1 MNQTIRLHRDDPSR
15 RDTAEPVRTA
25 APDSAEAVLARGH
38 LWLRFPA
45 ALEAEFNA
53 DMLEPRRRLLVS
65 CALIGC
71 VGVLVGSSTV
81 SEATP
86 EIAKRVWEMVW
97 IWLALVLGSVITT
110 WFSPRPWR
118 RVWHTEFTTATL
130 ATAMSLLITWMA
142 TASRADTAITHSAM
156 VTVPVMYSCLAARL
170 RFYWS
175 LGAALVSLAAY
186 VAFVKGFTPEQQ
198 QMVHSL
204 TQLMVLS
211 YAFALVANYAFEHRE
226 RRNWLLRKVEA
237 GQRDALID
245 TSRQLQ
251 RLSTQDP
258 LTGLDNRRQFDT
270 NLQQAL
276 DKARSR
282 GQALALLAID
292 VDYFKRYN
300 DTYGHPAGDT
310 CLAEVARVLATQAK
324 AHGGSVARVGGE
336 EFAMLLPD
344 QTPELARQ
352 SGEAVCRAVAA
363 LRMPHAR
370 SAVADH
376 VTLSVGLAHWDP
388 NEPEPEPPL
397 NLLDRADRAL
407 YRAKS
412 TGRNRLC
419 EALRNEATLREVT
432 ARPAATPAHT
442 GAPEPDTTNPAAD
455 PATAAIEEACHRTL
469 ASQFHWLRFPTAL
482 ETEYIEQHADQRRKH
497 LTVTSLLGM
506 VIFNLFAIGN
516 RSMFPDI
523 RELVLDGQVWVTLV
537 VLLMTVLAYLIPRP
551 LWREGFYSMNSAI
564 VSVVSAWVLS
574 HSQLTSTLAYASCL
588 MLVPM
593 FTGVGAR
600 QPFWFTCVPAV
611 MTSLAAALMF
621 KPVGPVQELV
631 YADSLFMIINN
642 MAYTL
647 VLAYTLEHGSR
658 KEWLLARI
666 DGIQRDALMAAS
678 QRMKAL
684 SVVDPLTGI
693 CNRRQFEDD
702 LERIWEECQED
713 QRPLGMLIIDV
724 DHFKLYN
731 DRQGHLAGDDCLK
744 QVATL
749 ISQTAQADKGLA
761 ARLGG
766 EEFGVLLPGGR
777 INEALAL
784 AERIRATVSGAT
796 IAHDYAPSRHVT
808 VSVGVASITP
818 QQGVDRVSLFASAD
832 QALYEAKRAGRNL
845 VMGPQQTNHHGR
857 PAARIGTG
865 SAGLA

>member
-1 MNQTIRLHRDDPSR
+1 MNQIIRLHRDDPTR
-15 RDTAEPVRTA
+15 RDTAEPVRAA

-38 LWLRFPA
+38 FWLRFPK
-45 ALEAEFNA
+45 ALEAEFAA
-53 DMLEPRRRLLVS
+53 DTLEPRRRLLVS

-81 SEATP
+81 NEAMP
-86 EIAKRVWEMVW
+86 EIAPRVWELVW
-97 IWLALVLGSVITT
+97 IWMALALACVTLT
-110 WFSPRPWR
+110 WFNPPRWR
-118 RVWHTEFTTATL
+118 RGWHAELSTAVL
-130 ATAMSLLITWMA
+130 ATAMSLLIAWMA
-142 TASRADTAITHSAM
+142 TASRADMAITHSAM

-175 LGAALVSLAAY
+175 LCAALVSLVAY
-186 VAFVKGFTPEQQ
+186 VACVKGFTPAQV

-211 YAFALVANYAFEHRE
+211 YAFALMANYAFEHRE
-226 RRNWLLRKVEA
+226 RRNWLLRKVET
-237 GQRDALID
+237 GQREALLD
-245 TSRQLQ
+245 TSRQLH

-258 LTGLDNRRQFDT
+258 LTGLDNRRQFDAS
-270 NLQQAL
+270 LQQAL

-282 GQALALLAID
+282 EQALTLLAID

-376 VTLSVGLAHWDP
+376 VTLSVGLAHWCP
-388 NEPEPEPPL
+388 HEPEPEPPL
-397 NLLDRADRAL
+397 SLLDRADRAL

-412 TGRNRLC
+412 SGRNRLC
-419 EALRNEATLREVT
+419 EARRDEATLLDISTRPT
-432 ARPAATPAHT
+432 ALLAQADAD
-442 GAPEPDTTNPAAD
+442 APDTP
-455 PATAAIEEACHRTL
+455 PATTAIEEACHHTL
-469 ASQFHWLRFPTAL
+469 ATQFHWLRFPTAL
-482 ETEYIEQHADQRRKH
+482 ETEYIEQHAEQRRKH

-516 RSMFPDI
+516 RSMFPDV
-523 RELVLDGQVWVTLV
+523 RELVLDGQVGVTLV
-537 VLLMTVLAYLIPRP
+537 VLTVTLLAYLIPRP
-551 LWREGFYSMNSAI
+551 LWREGLYSMNSAI

-611 MTSLAAALMF
+611 ITSLAAALMF
-621 KPVGPVQELV
+621 KPVGPIQELV

-666 DGIQRDALMAAS
+666 DGIQRDALLAAS
-678 QRMKAL
+678 QRLKAL

-702 LERIWEECQED
+702 LDRIWDECQED

-731 DRQGHLAGDDCLK
+731 DKQGHLAGDACLK

-749 ISQTAQADKGLA
+749 ITQTAQADKGLA

-766 EEFGVLLPGGR
+766 EEFGVLMPGGR
-777 INEALAL
+777 IEEALAL
-784 AERIRATVSGAT
+784 AERIRAAVSGAT

-808 VSVGVASITP
+808 VSIGVASITP
-818 QQGVDRVSLFASAD
+818 QSGMDRVSLFATAD
-832 QALYEAKRAGRNL
+832 KALYEAKRAGRNQ
-845 VMGPQQTNHHGR
+845 VMGPQQPPHHGR
-857 PAARIGTG
+857 LAAHAGKG
-865 SAGLA
+865 AAGLA